1 MRLFIEI
8 TFHIYVHNS
17 VDIYDRD
24 LSSRLDPGTNA
35 LFELKGVLFT
45 VY

>member
-8 TFHIYVHNS
+8 TFHIS

-24 LSSRLDPGTNA
+24 LLSRLDPGINA
-35 LFELKGVLFT
+35 LFELKGVLET